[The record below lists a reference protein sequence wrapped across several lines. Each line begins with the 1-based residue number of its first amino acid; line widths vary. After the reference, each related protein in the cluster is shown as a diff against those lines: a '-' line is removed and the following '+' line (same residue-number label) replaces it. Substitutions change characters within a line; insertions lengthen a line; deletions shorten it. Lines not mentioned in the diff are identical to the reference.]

1 MLIWSHMTDTT
12 AAVRNNPALS
22 RFELDVEDGIAV
34 IDYHA
39 APGVLTFYH
48 TEVPRQ
54 LRGRGIAAR
63 LVREA
68 LQQVRAQGLKVVPSC
83 SYVTTY
89 IDRHPEFADL
99 RA

>member
-1 MLIWSHMTDTT
+1 MSDTT
-12 AAVRNNPALS
+12 AKVRHNAALS
-22 RFELDVEDGIAV
+22 RFELDVEDGVAV
-34 IDYHA
+34 IDYHV
-39 APGVLTFYH
+39 APGVLNFYH
-48 TEVPRQ
+48 TEVPPQ

-63 LVREA
+63 LMQEA

-83 SYVTTY
+83 SYVAIY

>member
-1 MLIWSHMTDTT
+1 MTDTT

-22 RFELDVEDGIAV
+22 RFELDLEDGIAV

-39 APGVLTFYH
+39 APGVLNFYH
-48 TEVPRQ
+48 TEVPPQ

-63 LVREA
+63 LVHEA

-83 SYVTTY
+83 SYVAIY